1 MLAIEVDGSSHDVVE
16 VQLYDERR
24 QKRLESLGVRFLR
37 FDDLDVKKNID
48 DVVMTIQ
55 LWIEGHQE
63 DLMGRLPTPSP
74 SKEGNDCE
82 N

>member
-1 MLAIEVDGSSHDVVE
+1 MLAIEVDGSSHEPVE
-16 VQLYDERR
+16 ILKYDLRR
-24 QKRLESLGVRFLR
+24 QKKLESLGVRILR

-55 LWIEGHQE
+55 LWIESHQE
-63 DLMGRLPTPSP
+63 DLVGRTPTPSP